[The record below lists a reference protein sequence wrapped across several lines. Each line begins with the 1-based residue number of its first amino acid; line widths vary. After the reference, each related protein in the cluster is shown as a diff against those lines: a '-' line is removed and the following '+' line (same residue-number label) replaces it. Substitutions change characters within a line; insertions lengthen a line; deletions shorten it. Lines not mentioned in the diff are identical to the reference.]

1 MARKVTTA
9 IQTVCGTATG
19 ELGRAF
25 GHLAPLPFAPC
36 VITNNFKYF
45 YGNLHSLIT
54 IGHHHDLIILRHT
67 TVGLFLG
74 DPAGEEDVLLP
85 NKYCPDEFEIGQTLN
100 VFVYR
105 DHEERKIATNIQPKI
120 LLHQFAL
127 LRVTAVSNVGAFMD
141 WGLEKELI
149 VPFRE
154 QRQKM
159 EQGRWYIVY
168 MNLDEETDRLYASN
182 KLERFLQNDDLDL
195 VEGDEVDIILMR
207 KTDLGYSVIVNH
219 QHEGLVF
226 QNEIFRTP
234 NIGDKLK
241 GWVKLIRDDN
251 KLDISLQ
258 PIGFKN
264 FNDPNCQMI
273 LQALTENKG
282 FLPVTDSS
290 SPEEIYSQYKISKKA
305 FKKAIGTL
313 YKQRKI
319 VIGDDGVKLV

>member
-1 MARKVTTA
+1 LIA
-9 IQTVCGTATG
+9 I
-19 ELGRAF
+19 GR
-25 GHLAPLPFAPC
+25 
-36 VITNNFKYF
+36 
-45 YGNLHSLIT
+45 
-54 IGHHHDLIILRHT
+54 HHDLIILRHT

-168 MNLDEETDRLYASN
+168 LNLDEETDRLYASN
-182 KLERFLQNDDLDL
+182 KLEKFLQNDDLDL
-195 VEGDEVDIILMR
+195 VEGDEVDIVVMR

-219 QHEGLVF
+219 QHEGLIF
-226 QNEIFRTP
+226 QNDIFRTP

-290 SPEEIYSQYKISKKA
+290 SPEEIYSRYKISKKA